1 MLVQAEKIPFRNG
14 GCGRLTLRRSP
25 ALNALNQEMLRQ
37 MREALERWEF
47 DPEVSLIWLEAESEK
62 AFCAGGDVK
71 AVVEHARSGDLGFGE
86 DFFLT
91 EYGVDYLLHCYP
103 KPVVCWAHGITMG
116 GGMGLLA
123 GASHRVVT
131 ETSVLAMP
139 EISIGFFPDVGGG
152 YFLNQLPKG
161 VGLFL
166 ALTGTR
172 LRGNDAVSL
181 GLADALVQ
189 QADKARVFEA
199 LASAP
204 WSSNLSENLH
214 KVSKTL
220 RDFQLRE
227 IQSTLVE
234 PLLQIGKGIR
244 GLASF
249 SLLLDYLKDQIFDSS
264 ILEEG
269 RAQFFR
275 GSPLAAQVIFEHQ
288 KRCVNKSLQ
297 EVFELEWS
305 LALSFCREPDF
316 LEGVRSLLIDKDKS
330 PGWRF
335 AWSSEIP
342 PQEWQKL
349 LAPQEPHLLRPEL
362 LRRQPRASVKS

>member
-1 MLVQAEKIPFRNG
+1 MGLGDVPHDRQSEARAAVVARPRVV
-14 GCGRLTLRRSP
+14 SP
-25 ALNALNQEMLRQ
+25 I
-37 MREALERWEF
+37 EALENLHGPGF
-47 DPEVSLIWLEAESEK
+47 DRVTKS
-62 AFCAGGDVK
+62 VT
-71 AVVEHARSGDLGFGE
+71 SGEL
-86 DFFLT
+86 
-91 EYGVDYLLHCYP
+91 
-103 KPVVCWAHGITMG
+103 
-116 GGMGLLA
+116 
-123 GASHRVVT
+123 VVT
-131 ETSVLAMP
+131 GET
-139 EISIGFFPDVGGG
+139 DVEEQADGLGGSFTYCTLG
-152 YFLNQLPKG
+152 DPIEMDSL
-161 VGLFL
+161 
-166 ALTGTR
+166 LTGE
-172 LRGNDAVSL
+172 SL
-181 GLADALVQ
+181 PS
-189 QADKARVFEA
+189 FEA
-199 LASAP
+199 LASVR

-264 ILEEG
+264 TLEEG